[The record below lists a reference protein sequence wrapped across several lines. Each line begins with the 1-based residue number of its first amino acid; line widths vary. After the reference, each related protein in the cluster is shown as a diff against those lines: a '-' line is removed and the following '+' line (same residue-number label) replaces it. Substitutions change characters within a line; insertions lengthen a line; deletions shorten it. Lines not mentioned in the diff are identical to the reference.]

1 MQENA
6 FSEQK
11 LLCLDVRSQ
20 TKVDVYVSIE
30 TLENLQTFVEVLIH
44 FKALLDYVLNAWR
57 CYTPRLDV
65 ICPLKF

>member
-20 TKVDVYVSIE
+20 TKLDVYVCIE
-30 TLENLQTFVEVLIH
+30 TLENLETFVEVLIH
-44 FKALLDYVLNAWR
+44 FKALMDSVLNAWR
-57 CYTPRLDV
+57 C
-65 ICPLKF
+65 